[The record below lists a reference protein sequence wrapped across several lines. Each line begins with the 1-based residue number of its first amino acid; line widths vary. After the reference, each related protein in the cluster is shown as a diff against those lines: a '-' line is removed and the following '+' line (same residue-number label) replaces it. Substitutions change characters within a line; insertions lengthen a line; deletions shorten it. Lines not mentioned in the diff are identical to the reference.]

1 MVTTRNRRFDNMV
14 KRRIFVQFTTGL
26 LILISQTV
34 SASKTE
40 MKFNLFSDSLETKF
54 WNYFVSHVDNSDKF
68 LHSPELLK
76 NVSDK
81 LNEYFPG
88 VGLGCLVTFTG
99 GKKASEIYIT
109 AFGDKTKFPTIDKLV
124 KKSPKSDKYNI
135 IAFAP
140 PSYLRDSLTFDGK
153 SIPTDDIE
161 FSYRKNNHELEISLF
176 FPDKPSKEDVQFGP
190 AFQTLMF
197 EFLGEVQFSKLG
209 TVDILGV
216 DKKSAGQRTEKLKNL
231 YNVMTIEFSK

>member
-1 MVTTRNRRFDNMV
+1 MVTTRNRRFDNIV
-14 KRRIFVQFTTGL
+14 NRRIFVQLAAGL

-109 AFGDKTKFPTIDKLV
+109 AFGDKTKFPTVDKLV

-140 PSYLRDSLTFDGK
+140 PSYLRDSLIFAANQSRQTTLNLVTGK
-153 SIPTDDIE
+153 TIMNSTLVYS
-161 FSYRKNNHELEISLF
+161 FRRNHQRKMFNS
-176 FPDKPSKEDVQFGP
+176 GP
-190 AFQTLMF
+190 H
-197 EFLGEVQFSKLG
+197 S
-209 TVDILGV
+209 
-216 DKKSAGQRTEKLKNL
+216 RH
-231 YNVMTIEFSK
+231 